1 MKLDLRRPMTV
12 EEVVEACVAKI
23 REDAKEE
30 TETVVEIMIGTEM
43 MLDLALRVLALEARL
58 PRTPGHAEAAENR
71 P

>member
-30 TETVVEIMIGTEM
+30 TENVVEIVMGTEL

-58 PRTPGHAEAAENR
+58 PKTPDHREAAENR